1 MPPSAA
7 QDEPSLTEVLE
18 GLFSPETLDF
28 IHKTTL
34 HPHSP
39 VQIFKRHSAIFLQKV
54 LTIAYVFFA
63 PAIDAMFAV
72 LSRSPELASLAAFAC
87 TLAAAWVVLG
97 WIRRLAAF
105 ATRIVLRA
113 VFWSAV
119 IALASVVV
127 RNGFYDTFQDAVV
140 FGGKVVAFLAVAK
153 DVWLREL
160 RRYEEEARVQGRR

>member
-1 MPPSAA
+1 MPVSAPH
-7 QDEPSLTEVLE
+7 DEPSLTTALE
-18 GLFSPETLDF
+18 GLFSPETLEF

-39 VQIFKRHSAIFLQKV
+39 VQIFKRHSAVYLQKV

-63 PAIDAMFAV
+63 PAIDAMLAV
-72 LSRSPELASLAAFAC
+72 LSRSPELASLAAFALS
-87 TLAAAWVVLG
+87 LAAAWVVLG

-105 ATRIVLRA
+105 ATRLVLRA
-113 VFWSAV
+113 VFWSLV
-119 IALASVVV
+119 VALASVVV
-127 RNGFYDTFQDAVV
+127 RNGFYETFKEAVV
-140 FGGKVVAFLAVAK
+140 VAGKVVGFLAVAK